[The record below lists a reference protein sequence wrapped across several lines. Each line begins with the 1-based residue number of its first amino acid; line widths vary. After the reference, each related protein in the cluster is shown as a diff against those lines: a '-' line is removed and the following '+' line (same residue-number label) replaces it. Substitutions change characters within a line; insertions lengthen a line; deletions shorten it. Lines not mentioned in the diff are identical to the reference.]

1 MESNEKSVLFALISQ
16 TKGLGATVAVYPFES
31 TLRKII
37 SNPVDA
43 KLAIYG
49 LQKKNYII
57 LTEKEGYDHLRDKP
71 AKYPVYIVTDEG
83 FQAALE
89 IRKAEQEIIDKIES
103 GFLDDIDL
111 PDFLTG
117 DIDNTED

>member
-16 TKGLGATVAVYPFES
+16 TKGLGSTVAVYPFES

-49 LQKKNYII
+49 LQKKNYLV
-57 LTEKEGYDHLRDKP
+57 LTEKDGYDHLRDKP

-111 PDFLTG
+111 PDFLND

>member
-1 MESNEKSVLFALISQ
+1 MDLNEKSVLFALISQ
-16 TKGLGATVAVYPFES
+16 TKGLGSTIAVYPFES
-31 TLRKII
+31 TLKKII

-57 LTEKEGYDHLRDKP
+57 LSEKDGYDHLRDKP

-89 IRKAEQEIIDKIES
+89 IRKAEQEIVDKIES

-111 PDFLTG
+111 PDFLNN

>member
-16 TKGLGATVAVYPFES
+16 TKGLGSTVAVYPFES

-57 LTEKEGYDHLRDKP
+57 LTEKDGYDHLRDKP

-117 DIDNTED
+117 NIDNTED

>member
-16 TKGLGATVAVYPFES
+16 TKGLGSTVAVYPFES

-57 LTEKEGYDHLRDKP
+57 LTEKDGYDHLRDKP

-111 PDFLTG
+111 PDFLND

>member
-1 MESNEKSVLFALISQ
+1 MESHEKSVLFALISQ
-16 TKGLGATVAVYPFES
+16 TKGLGSTVAVYPFES
-31 TLRKII
+31 TLKKII
-37 SNPVDA
+37 SHPVDA

-89 IRKAEQEIIDKIES
+89 IRKAEQEIVDKIES

-111 PDFLTG
+111 PDFLNN